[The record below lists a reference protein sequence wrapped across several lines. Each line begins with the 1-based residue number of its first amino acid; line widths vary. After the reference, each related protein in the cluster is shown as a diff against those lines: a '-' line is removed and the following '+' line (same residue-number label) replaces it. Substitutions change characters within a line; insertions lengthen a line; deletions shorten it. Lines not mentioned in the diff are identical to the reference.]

1 MHLEVLTKR
10 TCLCVGCSWL
20 PALTLP
26 LSCSYRTQRA
36 FHVTGE
42 GYLQMSFV
50 VVNRGNE
57 WKNGPG
63 GEILYTRGKLIT
75 DYTLDL
81 YACDCD

>member
-1 MHLEVLTKR
+1 MLFGGLSQASMYLDVLNKR
-10 TCLCVGCSWL
+10 RCVYVGCSWL
-20 PALTLP
+20 LALTPPLP
-26 LSCSYRTQRA
+26 YAYRTQRA

-63 GEILYTRGKLIT
+63 GELLYTRGKSE
-75 DYTLDL
+75 YSV
-81 YACDCD
+81 